1 MTVAAMQRERPAETR
16 PAHEPVMV
24 GEVIEA
30 LAPRAGHA
38 YIDCNVGEGGHSEA
52 ILKSAQGAR
61 VLGIDLDYEALTR
74 ASERLGEWR
83 NRTLLHHGNF
93 SEVSEAALRHE
104 YAPVDGV
111 LFDLGMSSAQL
122 DSAERGFSFTHDGR
136 LDMRFNPDS
145 GVSAHDIVNGWSV
158 SQLEQAIGE
167 LGEEPRSGRVA
178 RAIVRNRP
186 IETTAELANVV
197 SSALNWPTRSRIHP
211 ATRTFQA
218 LRMAVNGEMENLEK
232 GLAGAVEALAPG
244 GRLVVI
250 SYHSIE
256 DRAVKRFMRRNSAK
270 CFCPTGLP
278 ECVCGQEPTL
288 RQITRRV
295 VRPSIAETRENPRA
309 RSAKLRAAEKI

>member
-30 LAPRAGHA
+30 LAPRARHT

-93 SEVSEAALRHE
+93 SEVNEAAVRHE

-167 LGEEPRSGRVA
+167 LGEEA
-178 RAIVRNRP
+178 ALRAGGEGDSEESSDRDDGGVGERGVER
-186 IETTAELANVV
+186 AELADAQQDTSGDADVPG
-197 SSALNWPTRSRIHP
+197 AADGGQRGD
-211 ATRTFQA
+211 
-218 LRMAVNGEMENLEK
+218 GESGE
-232 GLAGAVEALAPG
+232 GAGGRGGGAGAG
-244 GRLVVI
+244 
-250 SYHSIE
+250 
-256 DRAVKRFMRRNSAK
+256 
-270 CFCPTGLP
+270 
-278 ECVCGQEPTL
+278 
-288 RQITRRV
+288 
-295 VRPSIAETRENPRA
+295 
-309 RSAKLRAAEKI
+309 RAAGGHKLSLYRRQGGKEVHAAEFGEVLLPYGAA